1 MRDNINMIKVINWN
15 VSYANNKEN
24 KFSSIYNSA
33 DKYTI
38 IILEEVT
45 PKHYEEL
52 KEVFYDCN
60 IEYSLNYRK
69 PGKFDTKQRQLGI
82 AIITTEDL
90 PILSAKCLDRCLLP
104 ERTLL
109 VEIKYGHKPLRVL
122 GLHSITGC
130 DHKKAKS
137 MQFYSFAEAIDEYK
151 PDIVGMDANEPEV
164 DHYDVSK
171 MKFFDNKDKGKGAQT
186 FFNTLVENALY
197 DAYAP
202 HYRKYEYR
210 STKPLTVSHKVSGK
224 IDKRYDFI
232 FTNRG
237 LGDCRYAYAEGIAYG
252 SDHAIIE
259 CDIKPH
265 IKMHSREQ

>member
-1 MRDNINMIKVINWN
+1 MIKVINWN

-45 PKHYEEL
+45 PKNYEEL

-60 IEYSLNYRK
+60 IEYSLNYRM
-69 PGKFDTKQRQLGI
+69 PGKYDTKQRQLGI

-109 VEIKYGHKPLRVL
+109 VEIKYGHKPIRVL

-197 DAYAP
+197 DTYAP

-210 STKPLTVSHKVSGK
+210 STKPLTVFHKVSGK

-237 LGDCRYAYAEGIAYG
+237 LGSCRYAYAEGVAYG
-252 SDHAIIE
+252 SDHAVIE

-265 IKMHSREQ
+265 IKMHN